1 VNTEREGFFMRKLEN
16 STRSRLIRVSSS
28 NFAKLSNCI
37 PIKLHTTTPG
47 MWASNRA
54 PRGIQMGIGKVL
66 AVTVIG
72 IGVLAGIGVVV
83 YKSPVGQQFVNRNTG
98 EEEGIPVIMESVAF
112 GDLERTV
119 SAPGSIEPKRL
130 INISS
135 QVSAKVLALPF
146 EEGEQVKSGDVVIR
160 LDPQD
165 LVAALDSAKAGLAGQ
180 EASLGGAEAAL
191 INARLSY
198 ERLQQLNETGDA
210 TKSELDS
217 AEASFLQAQSNKQ
230 VLIHQ
235 IEQAKAQIERAQ
247 KDLDN
252 TTITSPIDGVITT
265 LNTEVGETV
274 IVGTTNNPGSV
285 IMEIA
290 DLSQMLL
297 KAQVDEANIA
307 PVEVGQDA
315 KIFINAYT
323 DREYV
328 GRVQKIGLKRMV
340 ASDGTGT
347 FEVEI
352 LMELP
357 EGETLYSG
365 LSASTDIVVEHFY
378 DAMIIPSQAVVDRR
392 IEDLPKNISEGN
404 ELIDLNKTFTRV
416 VYRVVDG
423 KTVATPVN
431 VGPSDLTQ
439 TVITE
444 GLTKDDI
451 VVTGPFRV
459 LVDLKN
465 DRAVRDEDAKP
476 EETPTDTESQTKE
489 QDENPDE
496 QGESESND
504 GSNPDAQ
511 SETEADPDS
520 DTSTEQE
527 QP

>member
-1 VNTEREGFFMRKLEN
+1 MAT
-16 STRSRLIRVSSS
+16 
-28 NFAKLSNCI
+28 A
-37 PIKLHTTTPG
+37 
-47 MWASNRA
+47 
-54 PRGIQMGIGKVL
+54 
-66 AVTVIG
+66 IG
-72 IGVLAGIGVVV
+72 IGVLGGIGFVV
-83 YKSPVGQQFVNRNTG
+83 YKSPIGQQLVNRGN
-98 EEEGIPVIMESVAF
+98 EDEAGIPVIMEPITF

-146 EEGEQVKSGDVVIR
+146 EEGEQVRKGDVVIH

-165 LVAALDSAKAGLAGQ
+165 LVAALDAAKAGLAGQ

-210 TKSELDS
+210 TKAELDA

-252 TTITSPIDGVITT
+252 TTITSPIDGVITS
-265 LNTEVGETV
+265 LNAEEGETV

-315 KIFINAYT
+315 KIYINAYS
-323 DREYV
+323 DREYD
-328 GRVQKIGLKRMV
+328 GKVQKIALKRQV
-340 ASDGTGT
+340 AADGTGT

-352 LMELP
+352 LMDLT

-378 DAMIIPSQAVVDRR
+378 DAMIVPSQAVVDRR
-392 IEDLPKNISEGN
+392 IEELPEEIKTGN

-423 KTVATPVN
+423 KTVATPVK

-444 GLTKDDI
+444 GLSRDDVI
-451 VVTGPFRV
+451 VTGPFRV
-459 LVDLKN
+459 LVDLRH
-465 DRAVRDEDAKP
+465 DRAVRDEKEKPNPSAQSDADASDGSAGDEPAADDASAGENATP
-476 EETPTDTESQTKE
+476 EQ
-489 QDENPDE
+489 NDE
-496 QGESESND
+496 QTSNEANGE
-504 GSNPDAQ
+504 
-511 SETEADPDS
+511 
-520 DTSTEQE
+520 E

>member
-1 VNTEREGFFMRKLEN
+1 VKLEGD
-16 STRSRLIRVSSS
+16 TD
-28 NFAKLSNCI
+28 
-37 PIKLHTTTPG
+37 
-47 MWASNRA
+47 
-54 PRGIQMGIGKVL
+54 MGIGKVL
-66 AVTVIG
+66 VVTAIG
-72 IGVLAGIGVVV
+72 IGVLGGIGFVV
-83 YKSPVGQQFVNRNTG
+83 YKSPVGQQLVNRGNQD
-98 EEEGIPVIMESVAF
+98 EDGIPVIMEPVAF

-146 EEGEQVKSGDVVIR
+146 EEGEQVKKDDVVIR

-180 EASLGGAEAAL
+180 EASLGGAEASL

-198 ERLQQLNETGDA
+198 ERLQQLHETGDA
-210 TKSELDS
+210 TKAELDS
-217 AEASFLQAQSNKQ
+217 AEASFLQAQSSKQ

-235 IEQAKAQIERAQ
+235 IEQARAQIERAQ

-252 TTITSPIDGVITT
+252 TTITSPIDGVITS

-323 DREYV
+323 DREYD
-328 GRVQKIGLKRMV
+328 GKVQKIGLKRQV
-340 ASDGTGT
+340 AADGTGT

-352 LMELP
+352 LMNLS

-378 DAMIIPSQAVVDRR
+378 DAMIVPSQAVVDRR
-392 IEDLPKNISEGN
+392 IDELPEDIKTGN

-423 KTVATPVN
+423 KTIATPVK

-444 GLTKDDI
+444 GLSKDDTI
-451 VVTGPFRV
+451 VTGPFRV
-459 LVDLKN
+459 LVDLKH
-465 DRAVRDEDAKP
+465 DRAVRDEKDKA
-476 EETPTDTESQTKE
+476 EE
-489 QDENPDE
+489 
-496 QGESESND
+496 
-504 GSNPDAQ
+504 Q
-511 SETEADPDS
+511 SEPDS
-520 DTSTEQE
+520 DASDESTSDEDINAEEETSEASAPEADDDDQASQEE

>member
-1 VNTEREGFFMRKLEN
+1 
-16 STRSRLIRVSSS
+16 
-28 NFAKLSNCI
+28 
-37 PIKLHTTTPG
+37 
-47 MWASNRA
+47 
-54 PRGIQMGIGKVL
+54 MGIGKVL
-66 AVTVIG
+66 TATVIG
-72 IGVLAGIGVVV
+72 IGVLGAIGFVV
-83 YKSPVGQQFVNRNTG
+83 YKSPVGQKFANGNKADEIG
-98 EEEGIPVIMESVAF
+98 MPVLMEPVGF

-130 INISS
+130 IKISS
-135 QVSAKVLALPF
+135 QVSAKILALPF
-146 EEGEQVKSGDVVIR
+146 DEGQQVKKGDVVIR

-210 TKSELDS
+210 TRAELDA
-217 AEASFLQAQSNKQ
+217 AEASFLQAQSNRQ

-235 IEQAKAQIERAQ
+235 IEQGRAQIERAQ
-247 KDLDN
+247 TDLNN
-252 TTITSPIDGVITT
+252 TTIASPIDGVITA
-265 LNTEVGETV
+265 LNAEEGETV
-274 IVGTTNNPGSV
+274 IVGTTNNPGSI

-315 KIFINAYT
+315 KIYINAYT
-323 DREYV
+323 DREYD
-328 GRVQKIGLKRMV
+328 GKVQKIALKRQV
-340 ASDGTGT
+340 AADGTGT

-352 LMELP
+352 LMDLS

-378 DAMIIPSQAVVDRR
+378 DAMIVPSQAVVDRR
-392 IEDLPKNISEGN
+392 IEELPEEIKEGN
-404 ELIDLNKTFTRV
+404 DLVDLNKTFTRV

-423 KTVATPVN
+423 KTRVTPVR

-444 GLTKDDI
+444 GLGKDDI
-451 VVTGPFRV
+451 IVTGPFRV
-459 LVDLKN
+459 LVDLQN
-465 DRAVRDEDAKP
+465 DKAVRDQKEDKKAAAAKKGDEKQP
-476 EETPTDTESQTKE
+476 ESDAESDEDDEKNDDNADDT
-489 QDENPDE
+489 
-496 QGESESND
+496 
-504 GSNPDAQ
+504 
-511 SETEADPDS
+511 
-520 DTSTEQE
+520 TEQSGE

>member
-1 VNTEREGFFMRKLEN
+1 
-16 STRSRLIRVSSS
+16 
-28 NFAKLSNCI
+28 
-37 PIKLHTTTPG
+37 
-47 MWASNRA
+47 
-54 PRGIQMGIGKVL
+54 MGIGKVL
-66 AVTVIG
+66 AATAIGLGVLGG
-72 IGVLAGIGVVV
+72 IGFVV
-83 YKSPVGQQFVNRNTG
+83 YKSPVGQQFVNRTNQDEAGT
-98 EEEGIPVIMESVAF
+98 PVIMESITF

-146 EEGEQVKSGDVVIR
+146 EEGDQVKEGDVVIR

-210 TKSELDS
+210 TKAELDS

-252 TTITSPIDGVITT
+252 TTITSPIDGVITA

-274 IVGTTNNPGSV
+274 IVGTTNNPGSI

-323 DREYV
+323 DREYD
-328 GRVQKIGLKRMV
+328 GKVQKIALKRQV

-352 LMELP
+352 LMDLT

-378 DAMIIPSQAVVDRR
+378 DAMIVPSQAVVDRR
-392 IEDLPKNISEGN
+392 IEELPEDIKTGN

-423 KTVATPVN
+423 KTVATPVK

-444 GLTKDDI
+444 GLDRDDTI
-451 VVTGPFRV
+451 VTGPFRV
-459 LVDLKN
+459 LVDLKH
-465 DRAVRDEDAKP
+465 DRAVRDEKEKKDDKSDADASDDSSSDEDTDTNNDSSDESTTESVDDDQGSQ
-476 EETPTDTESQTKE
+476 EETP
-489 QDENPDE
+489 
-496 QGESESND
+496 
-504 GSNPDAQ
+504 
-511 SETEADPDS
+511 
-520 DTSTEQE
+520 
-527 QP
+527 

>member
-1 VNTEREGFFMRKLEN
+1 
-16 STRSRLIRVSSS
+16 
-28 NFAKLSNCI
+28 
-37 PIKLHTTTPG
+37 
-47 MWASNRA
+47 
-54 PRGIQMGIGKVL
+54 MGIGKVL
-66 AVTVIG
+66 AATAIG
-72 IGVLAGIGVVV
+72 IGVLGGIGFVV
-83 YKSPVGQQFVNRNTG
+83 YKSPVGQQFVNRANQ
-98 EEEGIPVIMESVAF
+98 EELGMPVIMETVTF

-146 EEGEQVKSGDVVIR
+146 EEGEQVEAGDVVIR

-165 LVAALDSAKAGLAGQ
+165 LVAVLDSAKAGLAGQ

-210 TKSELDS
+210 TKAELDS

-235 IEQAKAQIERAQ
+235 IDQAKAQIERAQ

-252 TTITSPIDGVITT
+252 TTITSPINGVITS

-274 IVGTTNNPGSV
+274 IVGTTNNPGSI

-323 DREYV
+323 DREYN
-328 GRVQKIGLKRMV
+328 GMVQKIGLKRQV
-340 ASDGTGT
+340 AADGTGT

-352 LMELP
+352 LMDLP

-378 DAMIIPSQAVVDRR
+378 DAMIVPSQAVVDRR
-392 IEDLPKNISEGN
+392 IEELPEDAKAGNDLVDI
-404 ELIDLNKTFTRV
+404 NKTFTRV

-423 KTVATPVN
+423 KTVATPVK

-444 GLTKDDI
+444 GLESDDV

-459 LVDLKN
+459 LVDLKA
-465 DRAVRDEDAKP
+465 DRAVRDENEKPSEENDEEQGDA
-476 EETPTDTESQTKE
+476 EDRTE
-489 QDENPDE
+489 DAPIENAGASEPVADDDAAEPDE
-496 QGESESND
+496 S
-504 GSNPDAQ
+504 P
-511 SETEADPDS
+511 
-520 DTSTEQE
+520 STVE

>member
-1 VNTEREGFFMRKLEN
+1 
-16 STRSRLIRVSSS
+16 
-28 NFAKLSNCI
+28 
-37 PIKLHTTTPG
+37 
-47 MWASNRA
+47 
-54 PRGIQMGIGKVL
+54 MGIGKALV
-66 AVTVIG
+66 ATAIG
-72 IGVLAGIGVVV
+72 IGVLGGIGFVV
-83 YKSPVGQQFVNRNTG
+83 YKSPIGQQLVNRGN
-98 EEEGIPVIMESVAF
+98 EDEAGIPVIMEPITF

-146 EEGEQVKSGDVVIR
+146 EEGEQVRKGDVVIR

-165 LVAALDSAKAGLAGQ
+165 LVAALDAAKAGLAGQ

-210 TKSELDS
+210 TKAELDA

-252 TTITSPIDGVITT
+252 TTITSPIDGVITS
-265 LNTEVGETV
+265 LNAEEGETV

-315 KIFINAYT
+315 KIYINAYS
-323 DREYV
+323 DREYD
-328 GRVQKIGLKRMV
+328 GKVQKIALKRQV
-340 ASDGTGT
+340 AADGTGT

-352 LMELP
+352 LMDLT

-378 DAMIIPSQAVVDRR
+378 DAMIVPSQAVVDRR
-392 IEDLPKNISEGN
+392 IEELPEEIKTGN

-423 KTVATPVN
+423 KTVATPVK

-444 GLTKDDI
+444 GLSRDDVI
-451 VVTGPFRV
+451 VTGPFRV
-459 LVDLKN
+459 LVDLKH
-465 DRAVRDEDAKP
+465 DRAVRDEKEKPNPSAQSDADASDGSAGDEPAADDASAGENATP
-476 EETPTDTESQTKE
+476 EQ
-489 QDENPDE
+489 NDE
-496 QGESESND
+496 QTSNEANGEE
-504 GSNPDAQ
+504 
-511 SETEADPDS
+511 
-520 DTSTEQE
+520 
-527 QP
+527 

>member
-1 VNTEREGFFMRKLEN
+1 
-16 STRSRLIRVSSS
+16 
-28 NFAKLSNCI
+28 
-37 PIKLHTTTPG
+37 
-47 MWASNRA
+47 
-54 PRGIQMGIGKVL
+54 MGIGKVL
-66 AVTVIG
+66 VATAIG
-72 IGVLAGIGVVV
+72 IGVLGGIGFVV
-83 YKSPVGQQFVNRNTG
+83 YKSPIGQQLVNRGNQD
-98 EEEGIPVIMESVAF
+98 EAGIPVIMEPVTF

-135 QVSAKVLALPF
+135 QVSAKVLSLPF
-146 EEGEQVKSGDVVIR
+146 EEGEQVKKGDVVIR

-210 TKSELDS
+210 TKAELDS

-235 IEQAKAQIERAQ
+235 IEQARAQIERAQ

-252 TTITSPIDGVITT
+252 TTITSPIDGVITS
-265 LNTEVGETV
+265 LNTEEGETV

-323 DREYV
+323 DREYD
-328 GRVQKIGLKRMV
+328 GKVQKIALKRQV
-340 ASDGTGT
+340 AADGTGT

-352 LMELP
+352 LMNLP

-378 DAMIIPSQAVVDRR
+378 DAMIVPSQAVVDRR
-392 IEDLPKNISEGN
+392 IEELPEDIKTGN

-423 KTVATPVN
+423 KTIATPVA

-444 GLTKDDI
+444 GLSRDDMI
-451 VVTGPFRV
+451 VTGPFRV
-459 LVDLKN
+459 LVDLKH
-465 DRAVRDEDAKP
+465 DRAVRDE
-476 EETPTDTESQTKE
+476 KE
-489 QDENPDE
+489 K
-496 QGESESND
+496 
-504 GSNPDAQ
+504 
-511 SETEADPDS
+511 T
-520 DTSTEQE
+520 QE
-527 QP
+527 QPESDVAASDEAAADEPASDDTPAGEDDTPGSDDGKAASESTSEEQP

>member
-1 VNTEREGFFMRKLEN
+1 
-16 STRSRLIRVSSS
+16 
-28 NFAKLSNCI
+28 
-37 PIKLHTTTPG
+37 
-47 MWASNRA
+47 
-54 PRGIQMGIGKVL
+54 MGIGKILV
-66 AVTVIG
+66 ATTIG
-72 IGVLAGIGVVV
+72 IGVLAGIGFIVV
-83 YKSPVGQQFVNRNTG
+83 KSPVGQQFVNRNSEADAG
-98 EEEGIPVIMESVAF
+98 LPVLMEPVSF

-119 SAPGSIEPKRL
+119 SAPGSIEPRKL
-130 INISS
+130 VKISS
-135 QVSAKVLALPF
+135 QVSAKILSLPF
-146 EEGEQVKSGDVVIR
+146 EEGEQVKKGDVVIR

-210 TKSELDS
+210 TKAELDA

-235 IEQAKAQIERAQ
+235 IEQGRAQIERAQ
-247 KDLDN
+247 TDLDN
-252 TTITSPIDGVITT
+252 TTITSPIDGVITA
-265 LNTEVGETV
+265 LNAEEGETV
-274 IVGTTNNPGSV
+274 IVGTTNNPGSI

-315 KIFINAYT
+315 KIYINAYT
-323 DREYV
+323 DREYD
-328 GRVQKIGLKRMV
+328 GKVQKIALKRQV
-340 ASDGTGT
+340 AADGTGT

-352 LMELP
+352 LMDLP

-365 LSASTDIVVEHFY
+365 LSASTDIVVEHYY
-378 DAMIIPSQAVVDRR
+378 DAMIVPSQAVVDRR
-392 IEDLPKNISEGN
+392 IDEIPEEIKDGN
-404 ELIDLNKTFTRV
+404 ELVDLNKTFTRV

-423 KTVATPVN
+423 KTVATPVS

-444 GLTKDDI
+444 GLSKDDLI
-451 VVTGPFRV
+451 VTGPFRV
-459 LVDLKN
+459 LVDLKH
-465 DRAVRDEDAKP
+465 DRAVRDQNDKP
-476 EETPTDTESQTKE
+476 EAASATSEGEDGTENAETPSEESEAADSQSDDATEGEPTNETDT
-489 QDENPDE
+489 
-496 QGESESND
+496 
-504 GSNPDAQ
+504 
-511 SETEADPDS
+511 
-520 DTSTEQE
+520 QE